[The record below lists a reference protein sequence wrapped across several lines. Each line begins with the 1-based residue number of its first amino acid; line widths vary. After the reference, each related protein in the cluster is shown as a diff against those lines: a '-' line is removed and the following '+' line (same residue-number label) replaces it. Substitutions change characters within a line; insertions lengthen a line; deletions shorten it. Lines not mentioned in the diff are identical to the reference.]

1 MSMSGDSD
9 SNQTLEAE
17 GARCPII
24 RSWIN
29 MPALMNRAAGG
40 KIAEVGKEGIG
51 REAVSTNA
59 EILEPV
65 ISEFGTLAGTT

>member
-1 MSMSGDSD
+1 MSGDG
-9 SNQTLEAE
+9 NQTLEAE

-24 RSWIN
+24 QCWMNISV
-29 MPALMNRAAGG
+29 LMNRAAGG

-65 ISEFGTLAGTT
+65 ISTFGTLAGTT